1 MAEEQK
7 AVQQTAE
14 QAPEDLE
21 AMKKKFK
28 PKKKK
33 MAIPTDMLSDAKS
46 YDDKLMLVKFLTEKE
61 KARVVLM
68 VKNMLKGAGDA
79 KKK

>member
-7 AVQQTAE
+7 IDQPAGE

-21 AMKKKFK
+21 AMKEKFK

-61 KARVVLM
+61 KGRVVLM
-68 VKNMLKGAGDA
+68 VKNMLKGIGDP